1 MKAVVAAFNQEKA
14 LVEAFSVIVQP
25 VVEPMQLV
33 YELERRE
40 KEELDR
46 ERLTYALDAL
56 RLRRRITQ
64 HCAYLQ

>member
-1 MKAVVAAFNQEKA
+1 MK
-14 LVEAFSVIVQP
+14 SDG
-25 VVEPMQLV
+25 LV